1 MAKKDTEDE
10 EEEVKEE
17 VKKVTGRY
25 ELVEVPTQTALMVKD
40 SQEDKVFQE
49 SQVLL
54 EILNKLDRIDKN
66 TG

>member
-1 MAKKDTEDE
+1 MAKEKEKE

-17 VKKVTGRY
+17 VKKVTERY
-25 ELVEVPTQTALMVKD
+25 ELVEVPTQTSLMVRD
-40 SQEDKVFQE
+40 NQEEKVFQE

>member
-1 MAKKDTEDE
+1 MAKEKEKE

-17 VKKVTGRY
+17 VKKVTERY

-40 SQEDKVFQE
+40 NQEEKVFQE
-49 SQVLL
+49 TQVLL